1 MKSSLVQ
8 EIKYKNMEVKV
19 IVMLC
24 LQRKLF

>member
-1 MKSSLVQ
+1 MKSSLLQ